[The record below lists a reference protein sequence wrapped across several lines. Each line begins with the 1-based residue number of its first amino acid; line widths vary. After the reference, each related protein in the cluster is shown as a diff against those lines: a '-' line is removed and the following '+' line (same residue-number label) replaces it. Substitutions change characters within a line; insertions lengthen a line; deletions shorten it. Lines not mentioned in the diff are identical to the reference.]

1 MKDHSILNNNLTN
14 NITKYNITKYIDL
27 IYKKFRSKISIFNFV
42 NNWYCN
48 IILIEFFNEKFKK
61 IINKFKEYISISFW
75 TYRYIYKTYRYIY

>member
-42 NNWYCN
+42 NN
-48 IILIEFFNEKFKK
+48 
-61 IINKFKEYISISFW
+61 
-75 TYRYIYKTYRYIY
+75 